1 MTTVPEAM
9 EHEAPSASRRLISR
23 ALVIVGVALL
33 VVALGAWLFFPAL
46 SIPSNRLMGWQL
58 DGFIGHGFDPAT
70 AQTTTLVRVAVA
82 QWPAEFDQDDSSWL
96 ARPEVTYTPWSVTIT
111 LYTSDAFTSEKMHGW
126 YDTGGWVNVPLKES
140 LGSRAL
146 FDGSKFPPAARPYP

>member
-1 MTTVPEAM
+1 MPGAV
-9 EHEAPSASRRLISR
+9 EHEAPSASRRLMSR
-23 ALVIVGVALL
+23 ALVIVGVVLL
-33 VVALGAWLFFPAL
+33 VGALGAWLLFPAL

-58 DGFIGHGFDPAT
+58 HGFIGHGFDPTT

-82 QWPAEFDQDDSSWL
+82 QWPAEFAQDDSSWL

-111 LYTSDAFTSEKMHGW
+111 LYTSDAFTREKTQGW
-126 YDTGGWVNVPLKES
+126 YDTGGWVNVPLKEP

-146 FDGSKFPPAARPYP
+146 FDGSTFPPSARPYP